1 MKKIMKLFAAAVVA
15 GVLMGGNTVMAN
27 DRMTASENEMQ
38 ILFGRQNPVAVAGDS
53 EVTAMMGKMI
63 YADAAQ
69 RSNLTA
75 KKRQLLTLVVLA
87 GSGAADDMPLHVQGA
102 LKAGATADEVRETV
116 LQCTPYIGYAKAKP
130 ALDAVQ
136 EGLKKA
142 GVKVSVKAA
151 TVNDD
156 TRYADGLAVQKEIFG
171 ADHIDAL
178 HANTP
183 ADQKFTVDFLA
194 ANCFGDFYTRKVL
207 DLKQREM
214 ITFMA
219 IVSMGGCDPQVRAHV
234 GANISVGNTRQDL
247 LNAVAAMVPY
257 LGYPR
262 SLNAIAC
269 INAVAPEK

>member
-1 MKKIMKLFAAAVVA
+1 MKKVLKFFAAAVVA

-27 DRMTASENEMQ
+27 DRMAVSDSEMQ
-38 ILFGRQNPVAVAGDS
+38 VLFGRQNPIAVAGDS

-69 RSNLTA
+69 ASNLSA
-75 KKRQLLTLVVLA
+75 KERQLLTLVVLA
-87 GSGAADDMPLHVQGA
+87 GSGAAEDMPLYVQGA
-102 LKAGATADEVRETV
+102 VKAGASADEVRETV
-116 LQCTPYIGYAKAKP
+116 LQCVPYIGYAKAKP
-130 ALDAVQ
+130 ALEAVQ

-142 GVKVSVKAA
+142 GVKTSIEAA
-151 TVNDD
+151 TVNDAS
-156 TRYADGLAVQKEIFG
+156 RYDAGLAVQKKIFG

-183 ADQKFTVDFLA
+183 VDQKFTVDFLA

-219 IVSMGGCDPQVRAHV
+219 IASMGGCEPQVRAHV

-269 INAVAPEK
+269 INAAAPAK

>member
-1 MKKIMKLFAAAVVA
+1 MKKLAKFFAAAVVA
-15 GVLMGGNTVMAN
+15 GVLMGGNTVMAS
-27 DRMTASENEMQ
+27 DRMTTSENEMQ
-38 ILFGRQNPVAVAGDS
+38 ALFGRQNPVAVAGDS
-53 EVTAMMGKMI
+53 EVTAMMSKMI

-69 RSNLTA
+69 ASNLTA
-75 KKRQLLTLVVLA
+75 KDRELLTLVVLA
-87 GSGAADDMPLHVQGA
+87 GSGAAEDMPLHVQGA
-102 LKAGATADEVRETV
+102 VKAGATADEVRETV
-116 LQCTPYIGYAKAKP
+116 LQCLPYIGYAKAKP
-130 ALDAVQ
+130 ALEAVQ
-136 EGLKKA
+136 EGLKKTGA
-142 GVKVSVKAA
+142 KLSVDAA

-171 ADHIDAL
+171 AEHIDAL

-219 IVSMGGCDPQVRAHV
+219 IASMGGCEPQVRAHV
-234 GANISVGNTRQDL
+234 GANISVGNTRQDM

-269 INAVAPEK
+269 INAVAPAK